1 MIRGLTKS
9 YPASAAIAAFR
20 IVAMSDAANT
30 SKVATASGPL
40 QPLAGTTGNLATPA
54 GDMADVALTGLPPV
68 QLGGP
73 VNARDPLTSDA
84 NGKAVKATVAG
95 QRIIGFADQPGVADD
110 IIDYISAPG
119 VLAVGA

>member
-9 YPASAAIAAFR
+9 YLASAPIAAFR
-20 IVAMSDAANT
+20 IAAMSDAAN
-30 SKVATASGPL
+30 SREVATASGPA
-40 QPLAGTTGNLATPA
+40 QPFAGTTGNLATPA
-54 GDMADVALTGLPPV
+54 GDMADIALSGLPQV

-73 VNARDPLTSDA
+73 VSARDPLTSDA

-110 IIDYISAPG
+110 IIDYLSAPG

>member
-9 YPASAAIAAFR
+9 YLASAAIAPFR
-20 IVAMSDAANT
+20 IAAMSNAANNRQ
-30 SKVATASGPL
+30 VATATGPL
-40 QPLAGTTGNLATPA
+40 QPLAGTTGNLPTPA
-54 GDMADVALTGLPPV
+54 GDMADLALAGIPPV

-73 VNARDPLTSDA
+73 VGARDPLTSDA

-110 IIDYISAPG
+110 IIDYVSAPG